1 MAGRRLGGDA
11 GAATTELVIAAPAF
25 LFMIMLIVQAGL
37 YFHASSVA
45 SAAAQEGARAAT
57 VQGGSIPEGEDVAD
71 EFVATLAPRLL
82 DDVEVNGEPVDNG
95 ELVRMTVRGD
105 VTEVFRIPGVDVDF
119 TVTETSEG
127 VIERFRPA
135 TDAPPTDTP

>member
-1 MAGRRLGGDA
+1 VCARRLGGD
-11 GAATTELVIAAPAF
+11 GGATTELVIAAPAF

-57 VQGGSIPEGEDVAD
+57 VQGGSIPEGRQVAND
-71 EFVATLAPRLL
+71 FVQTLAPRLL
-82 DDVEVNGEPVDNG
+82 EDVEVDGRYVDGG
-95 ELVRMTVRGD
+95 ELVRMTVRAD
-105 VTEVFRIPGVDVDF
+105 VTEVFELPGVDLDF
-119 TVTETSEG
+119 TVQETSEG

-135 TDAPPTDTP
+135 TEPPPTDTP

>member
-1 MAGRRLGGDA
+1 VRAKRLGGDE
-11 GAATTELVIAAPAF
+11 GATTELVIAAPAF

-37 YFHASSVA
+37 YFHASSIA

-57 VQGGSIPEGEDVAD
+57 VQGGSIPEGQQVAD
-71 EFVATLAPRLL
+71 DFVQTLAPRLL
-82 DDVEVNGEPVDNG
+82 DDVEVDGRYVDGG

-105 VTEVFRIPGVDVDF
+105 VTEVFQLPGVDLDF
-119 TVTETSEG
+119 TVQETSEG

-135 TDAPPTDTP
+135 TDAPPTDAP

>member
-1 MAGRRLGGDA
+1 VPARRLGGDE
-11 GAATTELVIAAPAF
+11 GATTELVIAAPAF

-57 VQGGSIPEGEDVAD
+57 VQGGSIPEGRQVAND
-71 EFVATLAPRLL
+71 FVQTLAPRLL
-82 DDVEVNGEPVDNG
+82 DDVEVDGRYVDGG

-105 VTEVFRIPGVDVDF
+105 VTEVFKLPGVDLDF
-119 TVTETSEG
+119 TVQETSEG

-135 TDAPPTDTP
+135 TDAPPTDAP

>member
-1 MAGRRLGGDA
+1 MRARRLGGDE
-11 GAATTELVIAAPAF
+11 GATTELVIAAPAF

-57 VQGGSIPEGEDVAD
+57 VQGGSIAEGRQVAND
-71 EFVATLAPRLL
+71 FVQALAPRLL
-82 DDVEVNGEPVDNG
+82 EDVEVDGRYVDGG
-95 ELVRMTVRGD
+95 ELVRMTVRAD
-105 VTEVFRIPGVDVDF
+105 VTEVFELPGVDLDF
-119 TVTETSEG
+119 TVQETSEG

-135 TDAPPTDTP
+135 TEAPPTDTP

>member
-1 MAGRRLGGDA
+1 VPTRRLGGDE
-11 GAATTELVIAAPAF
+11 GATTELVIAAPAF

-37 YFHASSVA
+37 YFHASSIA

-57 VQGGSIPEGEDVAD
+57 VQGGSIPEGRQVASD
-71 EFVATLAPRLL
+71 FVQTLAPRLL
-82 DDVEVNGEPVDNG
+82 DDVEVDGRYVDGG

-105 VTEVFRIPGVDVDF
+105 VTEVFKLPGVDLDF
-119 TVTETSEG
+119 TVQETSEG

-135 TDAPPTDTP
+135 TEAPPTDTP

>member
-1 MAGRRLGGDA
+1 VRPRRLGGDE
-11 GAATTELVIAAPAF
+11 GATTELVIAAPAF

-57 VQGGSIPEGEDVAD
+57 VQGGTIAEGQQVAGD
-71 EFVATLAPRLL
+71 FVATLAPRLL
-82 DDVEVNGEPVDNG
+82 DDVEAEGRYVDGG

-105 VTEVFRIPGVDVDF
+105 VTEVFKLPGVDLDF
-119 TVTETSEG
+119 TVQETSEG

-135 TDAPPTDTP
+135 TDAPPTDAP

>member
-1 MAGRRLGGDA
+1 MPARRLGGDE
-11 GAATTELVIAAPAF
+11 GATTELVIAAPAF

-37 YFHASSVA
+37 YFHASSIA

-57 VQGGSIPEGEDVAD
+57 VQGGSIPEGRQVAGD
-71 EFVATLAPRLL
+71 FVQTLAPRLL
-82 DDVEVNGEPVDNG
+82 DDVEVDGRYVDGG

-105 VTEVFRIPGVDVDF
+105 VTEVFKLPCVDLDF
-119 TVTETSEG
+119 TVQETSEG

-135 TDAPPTDTP
+135 TEAPPTDTP

>member
-1 MAGRRLGGDA
+1 MRARRLGGDE

-37 YFHASSVA
+37 YFHASSIA

-57 VQGGSIPEGEDVAD
+57 VQGGSIPEGERVAD
-71 EFVATLAPRLL
+71 DFVQTLAPRLL
-82 DDVEVNGEPVDNG
+82 DDVDSDGQLVDNG
-95 ELVRMTVRGD
+95 DLVRMTVTAD
-105 VTEVFRIPGVDVDF
+105 VIEVFKIPGVNVDF
-119 TVTETSEG
+119 TVQETSEG

-135 TDAPPTDTP
+135 TEAPPPDTP

>member
-1 MAGRRLGGDA
+1 MPARRLGGDE
-11 GAATTELVIAAPAF
+11 GATTELVIAAPAF

-37 YFHASSVA
+37 YFHASSIA

-57 VQGGSIPEGEDVAD
+57 VQGGSIPEGRRVASD
-71 EFVATLAPRLL
+71 FVQTLAPRLL
-82 DDVEVNGEPVDNG
+82 DDVEVDGRYVDGG

-105 VTEVFRIPGVDVDF
+105 VTEVFKVPGVDLDF
-119 TVTETSEG
+119 TVQETSEG

-135 TDAPPTDTP
+135 TDPPPTDAP

>member
-1 MAGRRLGGDA
+1 VPARRLGGDE
-11 GAATTELVIAAPAF
+11 GATTELVIAAPAF

-57 VQGGSIPEGEDVAD
+57 VQGGSIPEGRQVAND
-71 EFVATLAPRLL
+71 FVQALAPRLL
-82 DDVEVNGEPVDNG
+82 DDVEVDGRYVDGG

-105 VTEVFRIPGVDVDF
+105 VTEVFKLPGVDLDF
-119 TVTETSEG
+119 TVQETSEG

-135 TDAPPTDTP
+135 TDAPPTDAP

>member
-1 MAGRRLGGDA
+1 VRPRRLGGDE
-11 GAATTELVIAAPAF
+11 GATTELVIAAPAF

-37 YFHASSVA
+37 YFHASNVA

-57 VQGGSIPEGEDVAD
+57 VQGGTIAEGQQVASD
-71 EFVATLAPRLL
+71 FVETLAPRLL
-82 DDVEVNGEPVDNG
+82 DDVEADGRYVDGG

-105 VTEVFRIPGVDVDF
+105 VTEVFKLPGVDLDF
-119 TVTETSEG
+119 TVQETSEG

-135 TDAPPTDTP
+135 TDEPPTDAP

>member
-1 MAGRRLGGDA
+1 MRARRLAGDE
-11 GAATTELVIAAPAF
+11 GATTELVIAAPAF

-37 YFHASSVA
+37 YFHASSIA

-57 VQGGSIPEGEDVAD
+57 VQGGSIPDGRQVAHD
-71 EFVATLAPRLL
+71 FVQTLAPRLL
-82 DDVEVNGEPVDNG
+82 HDVEVDGRYVDGG

-105 VTEVFRIPGVDVDF
+105 VTEVFELPGVDLDF
-119 TVTETSEG
+119 TVQETSEG

-135 TDAPPTDTP
+135 TEAPPTDTP